1 MIAITL
7 RIVIIFTCIMVA
19 GCGIVFFF
27 LIKKAKAAY
36 CENEEQA
43 WEVVERKYYRKRN
56 RVILLYTFV
65 LILFYLFVFFW
76 LKGNGISFP
85 KEEKIFFL
93 MYFLIFFPI
102 TFHIEL
108 NYRNMEKWEIEE
120 QNLSQLK
127 GINYLLERRSIQKGR
142 IFPFLFAFIIV
153 VGIFLITEED
163 FLFTGAS
170 NKSKVIDLRETT
182 IDPEMMWQDYL
193 ENYKP
198 EMETE
203 EIPVETEE
211 ERQEREKLESEEKD
225 IWAGLDAWKKD

>member
-1 MIAITL
+1 MIEIIL
-7 RIVIIFTCIMVA
+7 RIVIIVTCILIA

-27 LIKKAKAAY
+27 LIKRAKANY

-43 WEVVERKYYRKRN
+43 WEVVERKYLRKRN
-56 RVILLYTFV
+56 RIILLYTCI
-65 LILFYLFVFFW
+65 LILFYLFTFFW
-76 LKGNGISFP
+76 LKERGLSFP

-108 NYRNMEKWEIEE
+108 NYRNMKRWEIEE

-127 GINYLLERRSIQKGR
+127 GINYLLERRSIQKR
-142 IFPFLFAFIIV
+142 RTFSFLFAFMIV
-153 VGIFLITEED
+153 VGIFLLTEED

-193 ENYKP
+193 ENHKP
-198 EMETE
+198 E
-203 EIPVETEE
+203 V
-211 ERQEREKLESEEKD
+211 KD
-225 IWAGLDAWKKD
+225 TWKKD